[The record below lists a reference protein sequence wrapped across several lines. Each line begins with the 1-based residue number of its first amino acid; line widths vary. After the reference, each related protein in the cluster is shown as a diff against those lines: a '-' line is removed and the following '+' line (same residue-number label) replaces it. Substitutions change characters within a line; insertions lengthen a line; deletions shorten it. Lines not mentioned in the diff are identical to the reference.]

1 MDPLTVA
8 LGAAAAASLPP
19 LADAVGRRRRAA
31 WPAPATPSG
40 KRPARVV
47 ALIPA
52 RAEGTRMLP
61 LCRELRREGEAAG
74 VGVDICV
81 VLDGGD
87 AAAEGALAAEG
98 FVPLV
103 KTPAGPAKGAA
114 LAFATRELDA
124 AGRIDAADF
133 VLVFD
138 ADMRL
143 ADGFF
148 RDLAVPEG
156 CDAFQLPVRPAGAPP
171 PGAPRV
177 EALSLAA
184 ALVDD
189 LARDREGL
197 PVRLRGKAMGFSPRG
212 WRLGPAAALRTTAE
226 DSEATL
232 ALSAAGLRVRAL
244 PAPFAFDEPSAG
256 PAAMAASR
264 ARWLGGQAKLLL
276 TGLPALLAIA
286 VRSPRGAFVLAADV
300 FLRPRAFVWLF
311 LVSAALLADA
321 VLVVLAVTFRV
332 FGPVFTLAA
341 LLSASAKAA
350 LVSEALALGVLRSR
364 IGTPPEV
371 PPVTVADLR
380 AALGVWLRAA
390 ATALRS
396 PTRWHRA
403 RPEA

>member
-1 MDPLTVA
+1 VDPLTVA
-8 LGAAAAASLPP
+8 LGAAVAASLPP

-31 WPAPATPSG
+31 WPPSAPPAG
-40 KRPARVV
+40 RRPESLL

-61 LCRELRREGEAAG
+61 LCRDLRREGEAAG
-74 VGVDICV
+74 VSVDVCV

-87 AAAEGALAAEG
+87 AAAAAALAAEG
-98 FVPLV
+98 FAPLV

-114 LAFATRELDA
+114 LAYATRELDA
-124 AGRIDAADF
+124 AGRIEAADF

-143 ADGFF
+143 PDGFC

-156 CDAFQLPVRPAGAPP
+156 CDAFQLPVRPAGAPAH
-171 PGAPRV
+171 GAPRV

-197 PVRLRGKAMGFSPRG
+197 LVRLRGKAMGFSPRA

-232 ALSAAGLRVRAL
+232 ALAAAGLRVRAL
-244 PAPFAFDEPSAG
+244 PAPFAFDEPPAG
-256 PAAMAASR
+256 AAAMAASR
-264 ARWLGGQAKLLL
+264 ARWLGGQTKLLV
-276 TGLPALLAIA
+276 TGLPKLLAIA
-286 VRSPRGAFVLAADV
+286 ERSPRGAFVLAADV
-300 FLRPRAFVWLF
+300 FLRPRAFAWLF
-311 LVSAALLADA
+311 LAAAALLADA
-321 VLVVLAVTFRV
+321 ALVFFSVTFRV
-332 FGPVFTLAA
+332 AGPGFTLAA
-341 LLSASAKAA
+341 LLSATTKAA
-350 LVSEALALGVLRSR
+350 LVSEALTLGAVRSR

-371 PPVTVADLR
+371 PPVAVADVR

-390 ATALRS
+390 AKALRAPS
-396 PTRWHRA
+396 RWHRA

>member
-1 MDPLTVA
+1 VDLLTVA

-31 WPAPATPSG
+31 SPSPAAPDG

-61 LCRELRREGEAAG
+61 LCRDLRREGEAGG
-74 VGVDICV
+74 VGVDVCV

-87 AAAEGALAAEG
+87 AAAAGALAAEG

-103 KTPAGPAKGAA
+103 KTPAGPAKGEV
-114 LAFATRELDA
+114 LAYATRKLDA
-124 AGRIDAADF
+124 AGRIAAAEF

-156 CDAFQLPVRPAGAPP
+156 CDAFQLPVRPAGAPA

-197 PVRLRGKAMGFSPRG
+197 PVRLRGKAMGFSPRA
-212 WRLGPAAALRTTAE
+212 WRLGPASSLRTTAE

-232 ALSAAGLRVRAL
+232 ALAAAGLRVRAL

-264 ARWLGGQAKLLL
+264 ARWLGGQTKLLL
-276 TGLPALLAIA
+276 TGLPKLLAVA
-286 VRSPRGAFVLAADV
+286 VRCPRGAFVLAADV

-311 LVSAALLADA
+311 LAAAALLADA
-321 VLVVLAVTFRV
+321 ALVFLAVTFRV
-332 FGPVFTLAA
+332 FGPVFSLAA
-341 LLSASAKAA
+341 LLSAAAKAA
-350 LVSEALALGVLRSR
+350 LVNEAMALGAVRNK
-364 IGTPPEV
+364 IGTPPEI
-371 PPVTVADLR
+371 PPVAVADLR

-390 ATALRS
+390 AKALRAPS
-396 PTRWHRA
+396 RWHRA

>member
-8 LGAAAAASLPP
+8 LGAAAAACLPP
-19 LADAVGRRRRAA
+19 LLDALGRYRRAA
-31 WPAPATPSG
+31 WPSPAPPPG
-40 KRPARVV
+40 KCPARVL

-61 LCRELRREGEAAG
+61 LCRDLRREGDAAG
-74 VGVDICV
+74 VALDVCV

-87 AAAEGALAAEG
+87 APAAEALAAEG
-98 FVPLV
+98 VGPLV
-103 KTPAGPAKGAA
+103 KTPAGPTKGAV
-114 LAFATRELDA
+114 LAFATEGLDA
-124 AGRIDAADF
+124 DGRIGAADL

-143 ADGFF
+143 ANGFF

-156 CDAFQLPVRPAGAPP
+156 CEAFQLPVRPLGAPA

-189 LARDREGL
+189 LSRDEEGL
-197 PVRLRGKAMGFSPRG
+197 PVRLRGKAMGFSPRA

-232 ALSAAGLRVRAL
+232 ALAAAGVRVRAL
-244 PAPFAFDEPSAG
+244 PKPFAFDEPAAG
-256 PAAMAASR
+256 ATAMAASR
-264 ARWLGGQAKLLL
+264 ARWLGGQTKLLV
-276 TGLPALLAIA
+276 TGFAKLLAIA
-286 VRSPRGAFVLAADV
+286 ARSPRGAFVLAADV

-311 LVSAALLADA
+311 LAAAALFADA
-321 VLVVLAVTFRV
+321 VLVFLAVTFRV
-332 FGPVFTLAA
+332 GGLAFTLAA
-341 LLSASAKAA
+341 LLSAGAKAA
-350 LVSEALALGVLRSR
+350 LVAEAMTLGAVRSR

-371 PPVTVADLR
+371 PPVAFADLR

-390 ATALRS
+390 AKALKAPS
-396 PTRWHRA
+396 DWHRA
-403 RPEA
+403 RPAA